1 MACRGP
7 TSRNSARS
15 ATNGRLRDECL
26 SLTCSEPDHTG
37 GVTRRPRLLPDLARQ
52 ELQLIY
58 DLLVERAAW
67 PTFRTVDTRFGRLL
81 GIDEPQAA
89 LADIPATYLP
99 RAWRPHGFYDTDEV
113 RLSLQGIAE
122 CDGGAE
128 DLDLL
133 VKFIEWG
140 ASIER
145 QQSPS
150 DESDLLLGSLSFATQ
165 AGLFVGAPSED
176 DALGVTP
183 GHPVSTAAADD
194 DKSPVLE
201 EARGRISRLRL
212 LVDLLPQ
219 FAGASGWR
227 EPWQWQVVVDPRR
240 FRVYGKIHNVEQLL
254 RHCTDV
260 QRDNTAVAAVSRE
273 LMLTEVGAASD
284 ELTRVPS
291 FFTGSADVQALPS
304 PRVEVDAEGNTTDIE
319 EEIPSDEP
327 IIEPFNPERIDVITQ
342 NPTVDLLLSRLRRRA
357 LDLQPDFQRMP
368 DIWSDQNQSRLIE
381 SMLLRIPLPTFYA
394 AELKNESWVIVD
406 GVQRLTAIT
415 RFIAP
420 ESVASWA
427 TPLTLHGLQYL
438 SQYEGASFRDLPGRL
453 QTRLLETQVVL
464 HLIRPGTPEPA
475 MFNIFARI
483 NTGGRPL
490 SRQELRHA
498 LIPGPARELL
508 GDLAR
513 SDDFLTATDGSVSP
527 TRMDDREM
535 VLRFIAFRLS
545 PPDSYRPEFDDFLGQ
560 AMRKVNTLR
569 ETEKDQLRRD
579 FGRAMRAARDIF
591 GQHAFRKIY
600 RTQLRR
606 SPINKALFETVSV
619 SLAQRSP
626 AELDLLRHHRTDV
639 VIRFA
644 NLLTDNV
651 DFDRSISVGTGNAAK
666 VRLRFSYIDDMFMEI
681 SDANTSRGD

>member
-1 MACRGP
+1 V
-7 TSRNSARS
+7 TS
-15 ATNGRLRDECL
+15 
-26 SLTCSEPDHTG
+26 
-37 GVTRRPRLLPDLARQ
+37 RPRLLPGLARH

-58 DLLVERAAW
+58 DLLVERADW
-67 PTFRTVDTRFGRLL
+67 PTFRIVDTRFGRLL
-81 GIDEPQAA
+81 GVDDTQTA
-89 LADIPATYLP
+89 LAEIPATYMQ

-122 CDGGAE
+122 CEGGAE

-145 QQSPS
+145 EQSPN
-150 DESDLLLGSLSFATQ
+150 DDSDLTLGSLSFAAQ
-165 AGLFVGAPSED
+165 AGLFVGPPSED
-176 DALGVTP
+176 DTLGITH
-183 GHPVSTAAADD
+183 GHPVNMAGPD

-201 EARGRISRLRL
+201 KTRGRIARLRL

-227 EPWQWQVVVDPRR
+227 EPWRWQVVVDPRR
-240 FRVYGKIHNVEQLL
+240 FRVYGKIHDADQLL
-254 RHCTDV
+254 RHCADV
-260 QRDNTAVAAVSRE
+260 QRDYTATAKVSQE
-273 LMLTEVGAASD
+273 IMLTDVGVATDA
-284 ELTRVPS
+284 LTVHEIPA
-291 FFTGSADVQALPS
+291 FVTGSADVQAFPS
-304 PRVEVDAEGNTTDIE
+304 LRVEVDAEGNTTDIE
-319 EEIPSDEP
+319 EETPSDNP
-327 IIEPFNPERIDVITQ
+327 IVEPFNPERIDVITQ

-368 DIWSDQNQSRLIE
+368 DIWSDRNQSRLIE

-406 GVQRLTAIT
+406 GVQRLTAIA

-427 TPLTLHGLQYL
+427 TPLTLHGLEYL

-513 SDDFLTATDGSVSP
+513 SDDFLAATDGSVSP

-535 VLRFIAFRLS
+535 VLRFIAFRLT
-545 PPDSYRPEFDDFLGQ
+545 PPGSYKPEFDDFLRQ
-560 AMRKVNTLR
+560 AMRKINILPAAG
-569 ETEKDQLRRD
+569 KDQLRRD
-579 FGRAMRAARDIF
+579 FGRAMTAARDIF

-600 RTQLRR
+600 HGQPRR
-606 SPINKALFETVSV
+606 SPINKALFEAVSV
-619 SLAQRSP
+619 TLAQRSP
-626 AELDLLRHHRTDV
+626 AQLDLLRHHRTEV
-639 VIRFA
+639 VTRFA
-644 NLLTDNV
+644 DLLTDNV
-651 DFDRSISVGTGNAAK
+651 DFDRSISVGTGDAAK
-666 VRLRFSYIDDMFMEI
+666 VRLRFSFIDNLLTEI
-681 SDANTSRGD
+681 SDAHPPRGD